1 MEVKVR
7 LFGNLGYY
15 LTTSDNRFSFT
26 KVFPDGTTVQEML
39 EIMGIPND
47 VTAIVI
53 INHRG
58 VSPEYVLRD
67 QDNVDLFRPSGGG

>member
-1 MEVKVR
+1 
-7 LFGNLGYY
+7 
-15 LTTSDNRFSFT
+15 
-26 KVFPDGTTVQEML
+26 ML